1 MRVMCFVSSAGGCG
15 KSFIINRLSRA
26 LAANGKKV
34 LVSELSY
41 GNRYLDLS
49 FDVTDSVL
57 YDLPDYL
64 NGQLAFDDL
73 ITDAEENLSLICTSL
88 ERKEF
93 DISKAV
99 TKIIRESD
107 DKYDYLLV
115 DVCGNDVI
123 EQLLATGI
131 ECEYTVIC
139 QPHMT
144 EMRNCDALVSRMGN
158 ENAVNLIINRVSP
171 IRIDKGYDM
180 GIDEIIDTL
189 HIPLLGVVYDFADGV
204 DNKLN
209 YISKEDEK
217 LSEMIFDSISKRI
230 SGENIPITSYKKSNI
245 VKKLFG

>member
-15 KSFIINRLSRA
+15 KSFISNRLSRA
-26 LAANGKKV
+26 LASSGERI

-57 YDLPDYL
+57 YNLSDYA
-64 NGQLAFDDL
+64 NDQLSLDDL
-73 ITDAEENLSLICTSL
+73 ITDVDENLSLICASL
-88 ERKEF
+88 ERTTF
-93 DISKAV
+93 DLNKTLS
-99 TKIIRESD
+99 KIINEAD
-107 DKYDYLLV
+107 DKYDYLLI
-115 DVCGNDVI
+115 DVCGSDVI
-123 EQLLATGI
+123 EQLLATSI

-139 QPHMT
+139 QPHMS
-144 EMRNCDALVSRMGN
+144 EMRNCDALVSRIGN